1 MNYFFFRFESESK
14 IVDIGNV
21 SFAVVVNVT
30 LTVANPLHISE
41 QRTKMAVNMK
51 KQNPFITSITEDE
64 SAEGTDEWTVQA
76 ANLPRY
82 PSYSSLQEFDD
93 KFKGFEQRSPAIAE
107 KINSQLGSS
116 ISGTGSSLLKLTME
130 VRFFIKISVNLFI
143 LYNAFPFLSFKLF
156 IGL

>member
-14 IVDIGNV
+14 IVNIENV

-64 SAEGTDEWTVQA
+64 LAERTDELTVQA
-76 ANLPRY
+76 ANLPRF

-93 KFKGFEQRSPAIAE
+93 KFKGFEQRSPAVAE
-107 KINSQLGSS
+107 KISS

-130 VRFFIKISVNLFI
+130 V
-143 LYNAFPFLSFKLF
+143 
-156 IGL
+156 